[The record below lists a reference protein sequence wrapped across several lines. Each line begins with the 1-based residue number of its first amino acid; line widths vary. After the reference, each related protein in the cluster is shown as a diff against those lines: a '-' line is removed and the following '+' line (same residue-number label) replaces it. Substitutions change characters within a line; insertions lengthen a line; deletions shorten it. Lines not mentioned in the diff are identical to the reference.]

1 MVQKVIIENTDWG
14 LMAGFEEAPQ
24 RIISDLTKLDFDFVP
39 DKLVHRDDQ
48 MKQMFSAF
56 KTAVEIGSAQKMLL
70 TGGVGTGKSV
80 LSKRFCLDFQD
91 WAKTKGKRVE
101 FVIVNCRTRNTS
113 NSVLLKILEKF
124 QPHFPDRGFSNIEML
139 EILRKDISKDGI
151 VLIVLLDEVDV
162 LIKKSGSDLLYSLSR
177 FNDESTSGSK
187 PGISLI
193 LISQKQIHDF
203 MDPATIS
210 TIKRTN
216 QIRFD
221 KYSKSELR
229 DILVQR
235 VGLAFFPGTVDDDIV
250 EFIADVASDLGDA
263 RFAIE
268 LLENAG
274 RIASDEGED
283 CVMPEHVRTAKA
295 TTYSVVTESKLA
307 SLDRSSLLTLLA
319 VCRTIRKKTFITTGK
334 VEENYKMVCEEY
346 ECKARSHTQFWEYL
360 QTLGNLGL
368 LGLQTSG
375 KGLVGKTTLISLPD
389 VPAKV
394 MEEKILALL
403 KGVNDD

>member
-1 MVQKVIIENTDWG
+1 
-14 LMAGFEEAPQ
+14 MAGFEETPQ

-39 DKLVHRDDQ
+39 DRLVHRDVQ
-48 MKQMFSAF
+48 MNQMFSTL
-56 KTAVEIGSAQKMLL
+56 KTAVESNATQKIIL

-80 LSKRFCLDFQD
+80 LSKRFCIDFQE
-91 WAKTKGKRVE
+91 WAKTKGRRVE
-101 FVIVNCRTRNTS
+101 YAIVNCRTRNTA
-113 NSVLLKILEKF
+113 NSVILKILEKF

-139 EILRKDISKDGI
+139 EILRKDLSKDGI
-151 VLIVLLDEVDV
+151 VLIVVLDEVDV
-162 LIKKSGSDLLYSLSR
+162 LIKKSGSDLIYSLSR

-187 PGISLI
+187 QGVSLI
-193 LISQKQIHDF
+193 LISQKQVYDF
-203 MDPATIS
+203 LDPATLS

-221 KYSKSELR
+221 RYSKSELR
-229 DILVQR
+229 DILIQR
-235 VGLAFFPGTVDDDIV
+235 VYLAFFPGTVEEEIID
-250 EFIADVASDLGDA
+250 FIADTASEFGDA

-274 RIASDEGED
+274 RIANDEGED

-295 TTYSVVTESKLA
+295 NTYSVVTETKLA
-307 SLDRSSLLTLLA
+307 SLDKNNLLTLLA
-319 VCRTIRKKTFITTGK
+319 VCRTIRKKTFVTTGK
-334 VEENYKMVCEEY
+334 VEENYKMVCEEHD
-346 ECKARSHTQFWEYL
+346 CKARSHTQFWEYL
-360 QTLGNLGL
+360 QVLGNLGL

-375 KGLVGKTTLISLPD
+375 KGVVGKTTLITLPD

-403 KGVNDD
+403 KGVDND